1 MRERRFVGT
10 AQTIKS
16 TSSRG
21 WAQPDDRPTR
31 LLGDVNESPHVSTL
45 LSGRIIGAHT
55 PDAGGM
61 VMAVRRAAA
70 SQMQAMQCFTAP
82 PTYYGDRVTAKP
94 DRVAKFR
101 EALAAAGIEPRH
113 VLVHGAYV
121 LNTASAEPEKA
132 ARAKG
137 GLAKELERSTAY
149 GVGACCFH
157 PGSAGA
163 GDPGEACD
171 RVGDAIIHAIEAVP
185 EGERRTRVLIENT
198 AGAGRTMGR
207 SAEEIARMLARV
219 PAALRHRTGYGLDT
233 CHLFASGKDI
243 ASSREAQRAV
253 LDEYERI
260 IGERPAFFHLND
272 SQHPFGSNKDRH
284 ACIGDGA
291 IGVEPFRWL
300 LEDPRTEGIPL
311 VLETPQERSAALDDD
326 ATADPADERMMML
339 LRSFLPG

>member
-1 MRERRFVGT
+1 M
-10 AQTIKS
+10 S
-16 TSSRG
+16 T
-21 WAQPDDRPTR
+21 
-31 LLGDVNESPHVSTL
+31 
-45 LSGRIIGAHT
+45 RIIGAHT

-70 SQMQAMQCFTAP
+70 SRMDALQLFTAP
-82 PTYYGDRVTAKP
+82 PTYYGDKVTAKP
-94 DRVAKFR
+94 DRVKKFR
-101 EALAAAGIEPRH
+101 DALAEAGIHPKN

-132 ARAKG
+132 ARAQG

-157 PGSAGA
+157 PGSAGD

-171 RVGDAIIHAIEAVP
+171 RVGAAIVHALSAVP
-185 EGERRTRVLIENT
+185 ESDSRTRVLIENT

-207 SAEEIARMLARV
+207 SAEEIARMLAWV
-219 PAALRHRTGYGLDT
+219 PAELRHRTGYGLDT
-233 CHLFASGKDI
+233 CHLFASGKEI
-243 ASSREAQRAV
+243 GTSPESQLAV
-253 LDEYERI
+253 LDEYERV

-272 SQHPFGSNKDRH
+272 SQHPLGSNKDRH

-300 LEDPRTEGIPL
+300 LADPRTEGIPL
-311 VLETPQERSAALDDD
+311 ILETPQERSGIADDD
-326 ATADPADERMMML
+326 VTADPADERMMLL
-339 LRSFLPG
+339 LRSFLSG